1 MGMKRRVIIFGLDG
15 ATYTVLDDLA
25 RRGVMPHLR
34 EFMQRGVRGALMST
48 IPPLTP
54 PAWTTLVTGRSPGAH
69 GIFNFL
75 QFDGNSPYLRII
87 SSREIC
93 CETIWSTVSRHGG
106 RAASLNFVAH
116 SPAPKINGYVI
127 PGWVPWRWVKKH
139 SHPAGLIDSLKSEVP
154 GFDLQE
160 LAMDFDEEQKAVAG
174 KEIEDC
180 DAWIDI
186 HIRREKQWF
195 GCFRHMLQHG
205 DCDLLG
211 IVFDGVDK
219 LQHLLWQFVDP
230 KLQPVNPSD
239 SFLGTRE
246 RCWDYFRLI
255 DGFLGET
262 VELAGEEAMILIASD
277 HGFCGSTEV
286 VYINNWLEQQGWLTW
301 SDRAGVEPAES
312 QSLGE
317 AHPYHITHLDMT
329 RTKAYATSASSNGI
343 HINVAGVR
351 GEHGIHPREYE
362 AFRRELREA
371 LLRRCRDPRGNEPL
385 ITQVWT
391 RDEAFA
397 GPKSDLAPDLTVAL
411 RDGGFFSV
419 LRSDTIL
426 KPRPVVMGSHHP
438 EGVLM
443 ACGNGVRRGAAL
455 PPARLLDIA
464 PTVLYALGLPIPPD
478 LEGAVLDEMFT
489 EEYCQTRRARFE
501 HAPANGRNGQS
512 EEPLELADDEGEA
525 KVIMR
530 LKALGYIE

>member
-1 MGMKRRVIIFGLDG
+1 MKRRVIIFGLDG
-15 ATYTVLDDLA
+15 ATYTVLDDLV
-25 RRGVMPHLR
+25 RRGVMPNLR
-34 EFMQRGVRGALMST
+34 DLMHSGTRGALMST

-54 PAWTTLVTGRSPGAH
+54 PAWTTMVTGRSPGAH

-75 QFDGNSPYLRII
+75 QFDGDSPYLRII

-93 CETIWSTVSRHGG
+93 CETIWSMVGRHGG

-116 SPAPKINGYVI
+116 SPAPRINGYVI

-139 SHPAGLIDSLKSEVP
+139 SHPADLIDRLKAEVP

-160 LAMDFDEEQKAVAG
+160 LAMNFDEEQKAVAG
-174 KEIEDC
+174 NEIENY

-195 GCFRHMLQHG
+195 ACLRHLLKKG

-219 LQHLLWQFVDP
+219 LQHLLWQYVDP
-230 KLQPVNPSD
+230 ALTPQRLSP
-239 SFLGTRE
+239 GYQRTRE
-246 RCWDYFRLI
+246 HCWNYFRLL

-262 VELAGEEAMILIASD
+262 IRIAGEDSLILVVSD
-277 HGFCGSTEV
+277 HGFCGSTEI

-301 SDRAGVEPAES
+301 SDKADVQPSES

-317 AHPYHITHLDMT
+317 AHPYHLTHMDMA

-351 GEHGIHPREYE
+351 GAEGIHPHEYE
-362 AFRRELREA
+362 TFRNELRHA
-371 LLRRCRDPRGNEPL
+371 LLTRCKDPLTGEPL
-385 ITQVWT
+385 ITRVWT
-391 RDEAFA
+391 REEAFS
-397 GPKSDLAPDLTVAL
+397 GPKADLAPDLTVAL

-419 LRSDTIL
+419 LRADTIL
-426 KPRPVVMGSHHP
+426 KRRPVVMGSHHP
-438 EGVLM
+438 EGIVI
-443 ACGNGVRRGAAL
+443 AHGHGVHKGAKL
-455 PPARLLDIA
+455 PPVQMVDITPTILHALD
-464 PTVLYALGLPIPPD
+464 LPIPDD
-478 LEGAVLDEMFT
+478 LEGEVIENLFT
-489 EEYCQTRRARFE
+489 EDFQAAHRAASE
-501 HAPANGRNGQS
+501 HAPSHGENGNTV
-512 EEPLELADDEGEA
+512 PADLVDEEGEA
-525 KVIMR
+525 QVLMR